1 MDFINI
7 PILLFSLLLS
17 VSILTSL
24 ISSRIGIPLILAFLC
39 IGLSISAGDLDL
51 FQEIKRPAI
60 IFFIGSVA
68 LAMILFDSG
77 FHTALKNY
85 KQNAKPS
92 LILSTVGVILTA
104 LILAPFARWIL
115 DLSWLNSFL
124 LVSIIGSTDSA
135 AVFSLLRSKGLGL
148 REKVKST
155 LEIESGTNDPMAVF
169 MSLSFILLIQKSL
182 SGESVGYGFLLPS
195 LFQQGCIG
203 TLMGFLTAFCVRYFV
218 NKIRLDNALYP
229 IFVLGLTLVGFSATN
244 LLGGSG
250 FLAIYIAG
258 LILGNT
264 RLKAYVQVSKFQKTL
279 TWLSQI
285 TMFTCLGMFVSP
297 AALKESWGLATWVA
311 IILMFFAR
319 PLMVFTILH
328 FFKQY
333 NTGDKIFISFVGL
346 RGATSFLLALMP
358 IVLGLPYADVLF
370 NITFVIV
377 LISLAVQGFAIP
389 LVGRWCGVTIPTLA
403 SAPVRTLID
412 LPDLPDSSLV
422 MYQLDNQSAV
432 LSQTNIPRWAKPT
445 LVVRKG
451 ISYPAGIGLRQLKEG
466 DRVYVFLSSQL
477 QRSSLDKIY
486 GRSMPDENADLG
498 DFPISCQTTFE
509 ELEKLYGIQVDK
521 GIRAN
526 TIADLFKQEF
536 AEVEVG
542 DRLILDAVELV
553 VHEVEKGKVVRVG
566 IDIDPK
572 HNHSLKTRIKRFSW
586 ANIKK
591 RLTRMK
597 NVLN

>member
-17 VSILTSL
+17 FSILTSL

-39 IGLSISAGDLDL
+39 VGLTISAGDLNV
-51 FQEIKRPAI
+51 FQSVKRPGI

-85 KQNAKPS
+85 KQNAKPA
-92 LILSTVGVILTA
+92 LLLSTLGVILTA
-104 LILAPFARWIL
+104 VILAPFAHWIFEL
-115 DLSWLNSFL
+115 DWLNSFL

-169 MSLSFILLIQKSL
+169 MSLSFIMIIQRTL
-182 SGESVGYGFLLPS
+182 TGEAVSYGFLLPS
-195 LFQQGCIG
+195 LLQQGCIG
-203 TLMGFLTAFCVRYFV
+203 ALMGFVSAIAIRFFV
-218 NKIRLDNALYP
+218 NRVRLDHALYP
-229 IFVLGLTLVGFSATN
+229 IFVLGLALVGFSATN

-264 RLKAYVQVSKFQKTL
+264 RLQAYAQVSKFQKTL

-297 AALKESWGLATWVA
+297 SALESVWGLATW
-311 IILMFFAR
+311 ISILLMFLAR
-319 PLMVFTILH
+319 PIMVFGILH
-328 FFKQY
+328 FFKQF

-358 IVLGLPYADVLF
+358 IVLGLPQADILF

-377 LISLAVQGFAIP
+377 LLSLAVQGFTIP

-403 SAPVRTLID
+403 SAPVSTLID
-412 LPDLPDSSLV
+412 LPDLPDSSFV
-422 MYQLDNQSAV
+422 MYKLDEQSSA
-432 LSQTNIPRWAKPT
+432 LSNTKIPRWAKPT

-451 ISYPAGIGLRQLKEG
+451 ISYPAGIGLKQFKEG
-466 DRVYVFLSSQL
+466 DRIYVFLSSQL
-477 QRSSLDKIY
+477 QRSALDKIY
-486 GRSMPDENADLG
+486 GRTMPEENLDFG
-498 DFPISCQTTFE
+498 DFPLSCQTTFE
-509 ELEKLYGIQVDK
+509 DLEKLYGIQVDK
-521 GIRAN
+521 GIRSS
-526 TIADLFKQEF
+526 TIGDLFKQEF
-536 AEVEVG
+536 AEVEIG
-542 DRLILDAVELV
+542 DRLMLDAVELV
-553 VHEVEKGKVVRVG
+553 VHDVQKGKVVSVG

-572 HNHSLKTRIKRFSW
+572 HKHSLHTHIKKFNFS
-586 ANIKK
+586 NLKK
-591 RLTRMK
+591 RLTRPK
-597 NVLN
+597 KTLD